1 MSSTF
6 TAFTGVFL
14 IVELFFFV
22 VAIVA
27 WVKIISK
34 AGYSGWWV
42 LIGLVPLV
50 GAIMFLVFAFSK
62 WPIQQRLEAA
72 TMNNRQ
78 PMGPDGPYGWSR
90 AGGWGPPAG
99 PQGPQG
105 PQGPMGGPEG
115 AQGWSPQPQ
124 QPPAPYTPPWN

>member
-1 MSSTF
+1 MPSTF

-34 AGYSGWWV
+34 AGYSGWWA

-50 GAIMFLVFAFSK
+50 GTIMFLVFAFSK

-72 TMNNRQ
+72 TTNNRQ
-78 PMGPDGPYGWSR
+78 QMGPDGPYGWSR
-90 AGGWGPPAG
+90 GGGWSPPG
-99 PQGPQG
+99 GPQG
-105 PQGPMGGPEG
+105 PQGPMGGPQG
-115 AQGWSPQPQ
+115 PIPPQGWS
-124 QPPAPYTPPWN
+124 